1 MFGLNLPQMLRHSVS
16 ENIHVWQM
24 PVAGKQKAVKSS
36 ETDPKKAYAAYRNG
50 AALYFGSSPEFRDT
64 FMKHLSM

>member
-1 MFGLNLPQMLRHSVS
+1 
-16 ENIHVWQM
+16 M
-24 PVAGKQKAVKSS
+24 PGAGKQKAVKST

-64 FMKHLSM
+64 YMKHLSMQMDQSFGGYYRSTHSDITAMQ